1 MIQTYRLQGW
11 GPNPPILEVPP
22 PLSVPNFALANIL
35 ARFDSV
41 SLTTV
46 AQSLM
51 ERVDT
56 KFLLS
61 LPTLEVLL
69 PELVDS
75 YAVLDIEGRRIFDYD
90 NLYLDTS
97 NLDFY
102 HLHQRG
108 AYSRFKV
115 RYRHYRQTVDTFLEL
130 KAKTPKRRTIK
141 ERRPVSH
148 TCEASADSQTSF
160 LANYLPKSYLQ
171 LVPSLRVHYQR
182 ISLVSKVDEE
192 RLTLDIKLQFAHPQY
207 GKTEGLNRTVI
218 AELKQPKYSYTS
230 PFIEL
235 VRKHHLKEISF
246 SKYCMGCCYLQP
258 GLKQNR
264 FKPTLL
270 ATERLES
277 C

>member
-115 RYRHYRQTVDTFLEL
+115 RLLISANSRVGFATFAVAARWRKKASVL
-130 KAKTPKRRTIK
+130 KPLPSAKRMSQESKLSPSAGTPAKGHK
-141 ERRPVSH
+141 
-148 TCEASADSQTSF
+148 ASGG
-160 LANYLPKSYLQ
+160 
-171 LVPSLRVHYQR
+171 
-182 ISLVSKVDEE
+182 
-192 RLTLDIKLQFAHPQY
+192 KL
-207 GKTEGLNRTVI
+207 
-218 AELKQPKYSYTS
+218 S
-230 PFIEL
+230 
-235 VRKHHLKEISF
+235 
-246 SKYCMGCCYLQP
+246 MCYNTA
-258 GLKQNR
+258 KQN
-264 FKPTLL
+264 
-270 ATERLES
+270 E
-277 C
+277 